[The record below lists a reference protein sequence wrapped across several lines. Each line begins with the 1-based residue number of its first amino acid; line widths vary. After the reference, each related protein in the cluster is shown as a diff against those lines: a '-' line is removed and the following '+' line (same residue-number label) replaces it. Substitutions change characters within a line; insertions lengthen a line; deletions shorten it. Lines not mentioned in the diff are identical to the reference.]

1 MGCPGQQQSGVSS
14 SQNTA
19 LETFHKLVDRKRNAE
34 LLPILGF
41 LIPFISDEQ
50 EWSVEFNPLAQESSK
65 DKAEILEKNVNS
77 IAALIA
83 AGAMDT
89 NEARD
94 TLRTIAPEIKI
105 GDGDIQSEESELIPE
120 TEVVNEEVAL

>member
-1 MGCPGQQQSGVSS
+1 
-14 SQNTA
+14 
-19 LETFHKLVDRKRNAE
+19 
-34 LLPILGF
+34 GF
-41 LIPFISDEQ
+41 IIPFISDEQ

-83 AGAMDT
+83 SGAMDT

-105 GDGDIQSEESELIPE
+105 SDGDIEPKEPVQEAMAPTEEP
-120 TEVVNEEVAL
+120 NE